1 VVHTRLVGVG
11 VIIANMILSKEEVE
25 RIANL
30 ARLQLSPAEK
40 ELYRKQLSQI
50 LDYAARLQTLD
61 TTGIPPTSSVL
72 PPRSVL
78 RRDETRPSLAVQE
91 LLRNAQDVENSQ
103 FRVPPV
109 LE

>member
-1 VVHTRLVGVG
+1 
-11 VIIANMILSKEEVE
+11 MILSKEEVE